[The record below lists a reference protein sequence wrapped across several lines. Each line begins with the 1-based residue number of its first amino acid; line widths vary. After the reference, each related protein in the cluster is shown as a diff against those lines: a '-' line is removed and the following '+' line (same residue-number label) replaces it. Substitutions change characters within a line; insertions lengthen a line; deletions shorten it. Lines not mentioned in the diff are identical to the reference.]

1 MTYRYIFKEGK
12 SLNEPVFVLL
22 HGTGGDEYSLLPL
35 MEMIAPDSAV
45 LSLRGNRIENGMNR
59 FFNRYPDGRI
69 DVADMIEET
78 ETLHQFLNDFGKDH
92 GFNERTII
100 ALGYSNGAN
109 MIISHFY
116 HSNPVFNGALLF
128 HGMDY
133 RSTDQLPDLK
143 GVSIFA
149 AAGLNDPLV
158 SQQATREMIAK
169 FQASGADVQD
179 YWSTSGHQLTE
190 DEILAAQKWVKSI
203 DDGQNQM
210 KNLLKE
216 INRLARLSRERVL
229 TQKELDMQRELRE
242 QYLSIFRGSLKHHL
256 LNMKLI
262 DEKGNDVTPHKVKV
276 IQSNLDKEKDEQLVS
291 KLLNKMKEVEPMN
304 ELLGIHHVSMVT
316 SDAKKNVAFYTKVLG
331 MRMVKKTVNQDD
343 VSVYHLFYADQK
355 GSPGTDLTF
364 FEFPGTMATKK
375 GTNSISRVSLRVP
388 SDRSLDFWINRFD
401 ELGVTHDEIGTLFGH
416 KVLEFEDFDGTPMRL
431 VSDEKNKGVSG
442 GTPWEKG
449 PIPIEHAIY
458 GLGPVTLTVSRLALI
473 RTFLNNVLHFRE
485 VAQEGDLILFE
496 VGEGGHGAQVI
507 VQEDASHSPERP
519 GYGSVHH
526 VAFRVADREALNE
539 WINIMNQT
547 GLPNSGFVDR
557 FYFQSLYVRE
567 YNHILFEL
575 ATDGPGFA
583 TDEDEDVLGQRLS
596 LPPFL
601 EGKRAFIEEQL
612 EPLDL

>member
-1 MTYRYIFKEGK
+1 M
-12 SLNEPVFVLL
+12 
-22 HGTGGDEYSLLPL
+22 
-35 MEMIAPDSAV
+35 
-45 LSLRGNRIENGMNR
+45 
-59 FFNRYPDGRI
+59 
-69 DVADMIEET
+69 
-78 ETLHQFLNDFGKDH
+78 
-92 GFNERTII
+92 
-100 ALGYSNGAN
+100 
-109 MIISHFY
+109 
-116 HSNPVFNGALLF
+116 
-128 HGMDY
+128 
-133 RSTDQLPDLK
+133 
-143 GVSIFA
+143 
-149 AAGLNDPLV
+149 
-158 SQQATREMIAK
+158 
-169 FQASGADVQD
+169 
-179 YWSTSGHQLTE
+179 
-190 DEILAAQKWVKSI
+190 
-203 DDGQNQM
+203 
-210 KNLLKE
+210 
-216 INRLARLSRERVL
+216 
-229 TQKELDMQRELRE
+229 
-242 QYLSIFRGSLKHHL
+242 
-256 LNMKLI
+256 NMKLI

-291 KLLNKMKEVEPMN
+291 KLLNNMKEVEPMN

-458 GLGPVTLTVSRLALI
+458 GLGPVTLTVSRLELI
-473 RTFLNNVLHFRE
+473 RTFLNSVLHFRE
-485 VAQEGDLILFE
+485 VAQEGDHILFE

-567 YNHILFEL
+567 YNHILFEF